1 MITVARLDA
10 MRMGAIK
17 RLARHVFEAS
27 LYCPR
32 SRRKPYDMRRSLL
45 LLPLCSALA
54 LLAGCGNKGPLYMPK
69 PTPAPAAAPVAPK
82 PAAIPAAPA
91 PTPVHGFV
99 TDMQAFDVFIATRPT
114 PDQFRAAYPD
124 VLLVLPGT
132 IATRELRNN
141 NSRYFAEQDKDG
153 RITGGKFM

>member
-1 MITVARLDA
+1 
-10 MRMGAIK
+10 
-17 RLARHVFEAS
+17 
-27 LYCPR
+27 
-32 SRRKPYDMRRSLL
+32 MRRIHL

-69 PTPAPAAAPVAPK
+69 PTTAPAAAPVAP
-82 PAAIPAAPA
+82 AAKPA

-99 TDMQAFDVFIATRPT
+99 TDTTAFDTFVATHPT

-124 VLLVLPGT
+124 VQLVLPGA
-132 IATRELRNN
+132 IATREFRNN
-141 NSRYFAEQDKDG
+141 NSRYFAELDAQG